1 MDKGQHLRLFI
12 KNGANYDVIA
22 MATDLTL
29 HGSATTENTS
39 TKDTTD
45 AADGVSW
52 DEFEVTQRQA
62 DIQFSAL
69 VAAGTDSAAKIL
81 SDIEAGVTDTQI
93 DWEIALA
100 SGTNNRTKGTVICSG
115 KGKIVNMQATGQVGQ
130 NASYSGTINVFGPMT
145 VPA

>member
-12 KNGANYDVIA
+12 KDGQNYDVIA
-22 MATDLTL
+22 MSTNLTL
-29 HGSATTENTS
+29 HGSATTENST

-45 AADGVSW
+45 GADGVSW
-52 DEFEVTQRQA
+52 DEFEVTQRSA

-69 VAAGTDSAAKIL
+69 IAAGTDSAAKTL
-81 SDIEAGVTDTQI
+81 ADIESGVSDAQI

-100 SGTNNRTKGTVICSG
+100 SGANNRTKGTVICSG
-115 KGKIVNMQATGQVGQ
+115 KGKITNMQATGQVGQ
-130 NASYSGTINVFGPMT
+130 NAAYSGTINVFGPMA

>member
-12 KNGANYDVIA
+12 KDGSSYDVIGLS
-22 MATDLTL
+22 TSLTL
-29 HGSATTENTS
+29 HGSASTENST

-45 AADGVSW
+45 GADGVSW
-52 DEFEVTQRQA
+52 DEYEVTQRSA
-62 DIQFSAL
+62 DIQFSGL
-69 VAAGTDSAAKIL
+69 IGAGTDTAAKTL
-81 SDIEAGVTDTQI
+81 NDIESGVSDTQI

-115 KGKIVNMQATGQVGQ
+115 KGKITNMQATGQVGQ
-130 NASYSGTINVFGPMT
+130 NATYSGTINVFGPLV

>member
-1 MDKGQHLRLFI
+1 MDKGQHIRLFI
-12 KNGANYDVIA
+12 KDGSNYDVIA

-29 HGSATTENTS
+29 HGSATTENTT

-45 AADGVSW
+45 AAGVAW
-52 DEFEVTQRQA
+52 DEFEVTQRSA

-69 VAAGTDSAAKIL
+69 VASGTDSAAKL
-81 SDIEAGVTDTQI
+81 LNDIETGVSDAEI

-100 SGTNNRTKGTVICSG
+100 SGANNRTKGTVICSG
-115 KGKIVNMQATGQVGQ
+115 KGKITNMQATGQVGQ
-130 NASYSGTINVFGPMT
+130 NATYSGTINTFGPIT